1 MQEQANTKLQSLGE
15 LQQTKVIALFSL
27 VGMTITGLM
36 ALFAVYNQSWT
47 LALSLFGSSSIFFFA
62 FYLVKWRNKSHISSA
77 INTYSLYILMFYL
90 ILTGGVENTG
100 PLWMFIVPP
109 VTVYI
114 HGLRKG
120 LLNIG
125 IFVSIVIFIMF
136 SPAIIAQQAEY
147 AIEFKLRIIYSFLT
161 ISFLSA
167 LYEYSRTELYNSALE
182 LNNKLNFLAHFDEL
196 TGLRNRRSAEIIL
209 NDHVKKA
216 KAGTTFSVLL
226 CDIDFFKQVNDKYGH
241 NIGDTVLVETAKVFT
256 NVLRESDYVSRWGG
270 EEFLFILPDT
280 NMEEAYDIAERI
292 RTSVAQHKVSLEDI
306 DIGVTI
312 SIGIQDYRG
321 NMSLDNL
328 ISLADKHLYEAK
340 RAGRNRCLP
349 HM

>member
-1 MQEQANTKLQSLGE
+1 MKEPVSTKLQSLGE

-62 FYLVKWRNKSHISSA
+62 FYLVKWRNHSHVSS
-77 INTYSLYILMFYL
+77 IIITYSLYILMFYL
-90 ILTGGVENTG
+90 ILTGGVANTG
-100 PLWMFIVPP
+100 PLWISIVPP

-120 LLNIG
+120 LINIS
-125 IFVSIVIFIMF
+125 IFVSIAAFIMF
-136 SPAIIAQQAEY
+136 SPNIIEQQALY
-147 AIEFKLRIIYSFLT
+147 PIEFKLRIIYSFLT

-167 LYEYSRTELYNSALE
+167 LYEYSRTGLYNSALA
-182 LNNKLNFLAHFDEL
+182 LNNKLNYLAHFDEL

-209 NDHVKKA
+209 DDHVLKA
-216 KAGTTFSVLL
+216 KSGATFSVLL

-241 NIGDTVLVETAKVFT
+241 NIGDKVLVETANVFT
-256 NVLRESDYVSRWGG
+256 KLLRDTDYVSRWGG

-280 NMEEAYDIAERI
+280 NINEAYDIAERI
-292 RTSVAQHKVSLEDI
+292 RTAVAQHQVSLMDHDI
-306 DIGVTI
+306 SVTI
-312 SIGIQDYRG
+312 SIGIQEHRG
-321 NMSLDNL
+321 IMSLDNL
-328 ISLADKHLYEAK
+328 ISLADKYLYEAK

-349 HM
+349 HV